1 MNDLTDDRAVSH
13 GLERPRP
20 LTPSRRG
27 FLAGLGALALT
38 GCVSTTPALQPAP
51 EPPSPPRPPAPP
63 QRVTPLMYQAITD
76 EPFEIPA
83 IDVSSLDER
92 WWREEGV
99 LYPTSERAGTVIVDT
114 AAKYLY
120 HVRGPDTAD
129 RYGIGVG
136 RQGFAWQG
144 RADIAYRRAWPRWTP
159 PDSMVARQPELEPYS
174 IANGGM
180 APSATNPLGA
190 RALYIHQNGV
200 DTIYRIHGTHQPW
213 SIGRAVSSGCIR
225 LLNHDVIHLHDRV
238 RDGSPIVVLHDGSER
253 VLEA

>member
-1 MNDLTDDRAVSH
+1 MKNVSNDPAA
-13 GLERPRP
+13 PRGP
-20 LTPSRRG
+20 DIAPPSRPSRRG

-38 GCVSTTPALQPAP
+38 GCVSTPPSLQPAA
-51 EPPSPPRPPAPP
+51 PRPAPPAPP
-63 QRVTPLMYQAITD
+63 PRVTPLMYRAITD
-76 EPFEIPA
+76 EPFPIPA
-83 IDVSSLDER
+83 VDVSRLEER

-99 LYPTSERAGTVIVDT
+99 LYPTSERSGTVIVDT

-120 HVRGPDTAD
+120 HVRGENRAD

-144 RADIAYRRAWPRWTP
+144 RADIAYRRVWPRWTP

-174 IANGGM
+174 ITNGGM
-180 APSATNPLGA
+180 DPGPTNPMGA
-190 RALYIHQNGV
+190 RGLYIHQNGV
-200 DTIYRIHGTHQPW
+200 DTIYRIHGTHQPL

-238 RDGSPIVVLHDGSER
+238 RDGSTIIVLHDGSDR
-253 VLEA
+253 VLSA